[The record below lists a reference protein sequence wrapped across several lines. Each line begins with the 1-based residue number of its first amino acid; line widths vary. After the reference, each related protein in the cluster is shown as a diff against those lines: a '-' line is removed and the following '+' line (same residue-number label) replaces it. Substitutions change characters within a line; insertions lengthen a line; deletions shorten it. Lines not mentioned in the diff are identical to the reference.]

1 MLEEL
6 RTQIAFECI
15 DVAPLPV
22 TTTAPNATPQQL
34 KRGHAPAAAAV
45 ARVALSVVSQVLGEL
60 AANPEEDNEWMYAVG
75 DGAGAEGNG
84 KAVRVQ
90 HRLGSADATAVRNA
104 RALLAGAALAD
115 CDEVETIESLC
126 GDSHIS
132 ASCGPMERSVTRVP
146 LAESNRVFLLLG
158 DVARLRERG
167 AGVTSATIAVAS
179 GHPLGGSRSNASS
192 INAHAAAP
200 SADHYLASCPATS
213 TDSYTLRQQQQLT
226 QTLAAKVQEI
236 GAALKKWDS
245 STAAAAAVLTVDG
258 GGALGPFES
267 RATAGGPPIVEIVPV
282 VVGEPIPVSPAAHWA
297 GTIRG
302 LLCTILGLGRE

>member
-34 KRGHAPAAAAV
+34 KRRHVPAAAAV
-45 ARVALSVVSQVLGEL
+45 GRVALSVVAQVLGEL

-90 HRLGSADATAVRNA
+90 HRLGSVDATAVRNA
-104 RALLAGAALAD
+104 RALLAGAAPAD

-126 GDSHIS
+126 GDSQIS
-132 ASCGPMERSVTRVP
+132 ASCGPMERSGHRVP

-167 AGVTSATIAVAS
+167 AGLTAATIAVAS

-192 INAHAAAP
+192 VNAHAATP
-200 SADHYLASCPATS
+200 SADPHLASCPTS
-213 TDSYTLRQQQQLT
+213 TDSHTLRQQQQVT
-226 QTLAAKVQEI
+226 QALSAKVQEI
-236 GAALKKWDS
+236 GAALKKWDNG
-245 STAAAAAVLTVDG
+245 TAATTLTTDVG
-258 GGALGPFES
+258 SALGPFES
-267 RATAGGPPIVEIVPV
+267 RVTAGGPPIIEIVPV
-282 VVGEPIPVSPAAHWA
+282 VVGEPIPVSPAAQWG

-302 LLCTILGLGRE
+302 LLCTILGLSPRE